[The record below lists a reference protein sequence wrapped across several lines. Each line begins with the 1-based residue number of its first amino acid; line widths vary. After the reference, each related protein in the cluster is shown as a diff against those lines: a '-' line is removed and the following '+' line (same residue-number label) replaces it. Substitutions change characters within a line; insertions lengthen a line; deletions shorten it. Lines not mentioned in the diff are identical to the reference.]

1 MLLVIQMASDGAT
14 KGGQVATTRQVHTKS
29 EKVELKLTPDQRD
42 MIVKRAERCGIRL
55 TTWMRSILLQAA
67 ASRAANDG
75 YIRIREPDRTTV

>member
-1 MLLVIQMASDGAT
+1 MPKAVQTASDGAT
-14 KGGQVATTRQVHTKS
+14 KGGRVATTRQVQTKS
-29 EKVELKLTPDQRD
+29 KKAEVKLTPDQYE

-55 TTWMRSILLQAA
+55 TTWMRSILMQAA